1 LTILDI
7 ISLNEKSNIR
17 HPNNKLVG
25 VKMTEKPT
33 AAFALSLIGGIF
45 ILLGGIVYAA
55 AGSWVGILGF
65 GLGASVLVGLGVF
78 GLICGILVILG
89 AVWINSGEKSKVRTG
104 SILVLIFSILSWIG
118 SAAGFF
124 IGFLLGLIGAILGLT
139 WNPSTPQEGPPMR
152 PREAPPVPP

>member
-1 LTILDI
+1 
-7 ISLNEKSNIR
+7 
-17 HPNNKLVG
+17 
-25 VKMTEKPT
+25 MAEKPT

-55 AGSWVGILGF
+55 AGSWVGSLGF

-78 GLICGILVILG
+78 GLICGILTILG

-118 SAAGFF
+118 AAGGFV

-139 WNPSTPQEGPPMR
+139 WNPSTPEQK
-152 PREAPPVPP
+152 APPPAPP